1 MLPRSHRVMLCCAF
15 DAFGKEHDAAAAA
28 FARER
33 GAVQEPQEVYIRRGE
48 AVLFHGSL
56 LHAGSDWTSSTA
68 AAPNLRLHVAYHH
81 TAVPRELHERDTTM
95 PLVQVLAR
103 TGRRRHDSTLA
114 KLYGHL
120 ACAGAS

>member
-1 MLPRSHRVMLCCAF
+1 MC
-15 DAFGKEHDAAAAA
+15 
-28 FARER
+28 
-33 GAVQEPQEVYIRRGE
+33 IRRGE
-48 AVLFHGSL
+48 AVLFHGAL
-56 LHAGSDWTSSTA
+56 LHAGSDWTRSTA

-95 PLVQVLAR
+95 PLGQVLAR

-120 ACAGAS
+120 ADTS